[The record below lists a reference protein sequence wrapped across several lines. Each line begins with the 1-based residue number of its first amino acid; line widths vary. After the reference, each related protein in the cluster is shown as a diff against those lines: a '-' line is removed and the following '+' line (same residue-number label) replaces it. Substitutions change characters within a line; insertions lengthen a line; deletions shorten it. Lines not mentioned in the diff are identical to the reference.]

1 MASLVPTPSVPET
14 STGSSMSLRAAALKQ
29 EPKPPSPPMT
39 SGRLVAATASLIAST
54 ARAPSAVSTPA
65 SS

>member
-1 MASLVPTPSVPET
+1 
-14 STGSSMSLRAAALKQ
+14 
-29 EPKPPSPPMT
+29 MT
-39 SGRLVAATASLIAST
+39 SGRFVSFTAALMAST